1 MWLLDTN
8 AAIHLRDGNEAVERK
23 VATLQGELFLSVISF
38 VELQGGLY
46 RDLTQTE
53 RMRARL
59 DAIIES
65 VTILTF
71 RADEAERY
79 GEIVKHAGY
88 SRPKLLDRMIAAQAI
103 LAHATLITMNGED
116 FRDIPGLTLEIW
128 PSPQR
133 WPNPLV

>member
-8 AAIHLRDGNEAVERK
+8 VAIHLRDGNEFVEYK
-23 VATLQGELFLSVISF
+23 VAALQGELFLSVISF

-46 RDLTQTE
+46 RDPTQTE
-53 RMRARL
+53 RMRVRL

-65 VTILTF
+65 ATILTF
-71 RADEAERY
+71 RADEAQRY

-103 LAHATLITMNGED
+103 LAGATLITMNPSD
-116 FRDIPGLTLEIW
+116 FRDIPGLALEIW
-128 PSPQR
+128 PSPQA
-133 WPNPLV
+133 

>member
-23 VATLQGELFLSVISF
+23 VATLQGELFLSIISF

-133 WPNPLV
+133 

>member
-8 AAIHLRDGNEAVERK
+8 VAIHLRDGNDAVERK
-23 VATLQGELFLSVISF
+23 VAALQGELFLSVISF

-53 RMRARL
+53 RMRVRL

-103 LAHATLITMNGED
+103 LAGATLITMNPPD

-128 PSPQR
+128 PSPHA
-133 WPNPLV
+133 

>member
-8 AAIHLRDGNEAVERK
+8 VAIHLRDGNEAVERK

-88 SRPKLLDRMIAAQAI
+88 SRPELLDRMIAAQAI

-116 FRDIPGLTLEIW
+116 FCDIPGLTLEIW
-128 PSPQR
+128 PSPQT
-133 WPNPLV
+133 

>member
-8 AAIHLRDGNEAVERK
+8 VAIHLRDGNEAVERK

-59 DAIIES
+59 DAIIDS

-133 WPNPLV
+133 